1 MSENNTKNQ
10 NLNEC
15 LNYLYTQIGKY
26 SKTKKG
32 YTSKLYEKGFSS
44 LVINQAIAIAE
55 QKKFIDD
62 DAFAQSYI
70 NRNKNKKGTLKLKSE
85 LIIKGV
91 DQSII
96 EKYLNEIEEDEQ
108 AYALAEKFL
117 KGKEIDINTISK
129 LYRHLCGKGF
139 SYETV
144 TNTIY
149 KIKNSAD
156 I

>member
-15 LNYLYTQIGKY
+15 LNYLFTQIGKY

-32 YTSKLYEKGFSS
+32 YTSKLFEKGFSS
-44 LVINQAIAIAE
+44 SVINQAIAVAE
-55 QKKFIDD
+55 QKRFIDD

-70 NRNKNKKGTLKLKSE
+70 NRNKNKKGTLKIKNE

-91 DQSII
+91 DPNII
-96 EKYLNEIEEDEQ
+96 EKYLNDIDEEAQ
-108 AYALAEKFL
+108 ALALAEKFL
-117 KGKEIDINTISK
+117 KGKEIDINTINK

-139 SYETV
+139 AYETV
-144 TNTIY
+144 ANTIY
-149 KIKNSAD
+149 NIKNNTCV
-156 I
+156 